1 MNTFTVTCDACQD
14 DELERLV
21 CDKCYGV
28 GKIAMREPKLPAWK
42 EVLIAFAGLGLLFLA
57 WLAFYFL
64 G

>member
-1 MNTFTVTCDACQD
+1 MQTFTVTCDACQD

-28 GKIAMREPKLPAWK
+28 GKICFAEPKPALWK
-42 EVLIAFAGLGLLFLA
+42 RFAVALAAGLGLFLV